1 MISRVAES
9 CFWLTR
15 HMERADNMAR
25 LLGVNRSFLLDT
37 SLPQLERWMP
47 VVVVSGEQQ
56 RFLELMPGAED
67 DGEAVQDY
75 LVWDERCPVGIRQ
88 SLYWA
93 RENARMIREV
103 ISLEM
108 WESTNEL
115 WHWLKGGPGRRLYNR
130 DRDAFYKRI
139 KDAVAQF
146 EGTAQHTMLHDEPFD
161 FMRLGILLERANQTA
176 RIVDVKYHLLGPTQ
190 IDAPETPVEA
200 AQWGALL
207 RSCSAE
213 ESFWKRGDEISG
225 PSVADFLMHER
236 EFPRAIYYC
245 LHRAFR
251 YLQHLRAAI
260 ASGQEKDGAPIGERS
275 VTQLGRLVESLENR
289 SIDDVCAN
297 GLHQELTRIID
308 ETASI
313 CVNLAR
319 DYLDPSFNGQLPA
332 QDESP
337 ADRQER
343 VTA

>member
-37 SLPQLERWMP
+37 DLPQLEQWMP
-47 VVVVSGEQQ
+47 VVVVSGEQE
-56 RFLELMPGAED
+56 RFTERLPKGAEND
-67 DGEAVQDY
+67 AEAVQEY
-75 LVWDERCPVGIRQ
+75 LVWDPRCPVGIRQ

-108 WESTNEL
+108 WESANEF

-146 EGTAQHTMLHDEPFD
+146 EGTMQHTMLHDEPFD
-161 FMRLGILLERANQTA
+161 FMRLGVLLERANQTA

-190 IDAPETPVEA
+190 ADAVDTPVEA
-200 AQWGALL
+200 AQWAALL

-213 ESFWKRGDEISG
+213 ESFWKRGDAMTG
-225 PSVADFLMHER
+225 PFVADFLMHER

-245 LHRAFR
+245 LDRALR
-251 YLQHLRAAI
+251 YLKHVHAA
-260 ASGQEKDGAPIGERS
+260 
-275 VTQLGRLVESLENR
+275 TQRGDSCVEQLTALVQSLERR
-289 SIDDVCAN
+289 SIDRVLSG
-297 GLHQELTRIID
+297 GLHQELTRVIN
-308 ETASI
+308 ETMDI
-313 CVNLAR
+313 CSAIAR
-319 DYLDPSFNGQLPA
+319 DYLDPSFNATLEVPA
-332 QDESP
+332 ETDDEPRRKQSG
-337 ADRQER
+337 A
-343 VTA
+343 VT